1 MDVGPHARA
10 ERVIDE
16 AVTLERLLAGEG
28 FRHDERFEV
37 HTVVT
42 AHGDFFTRQSRRD
55 QAFDFPGIHRRII
68 ANSIMMRRMFAPAAA
83 IVVGFAALAW
93 GADRFVTGAASA
105 AHSFGVSSMLIGL
118 TVVALGTAAPEML
131 VAVLAAL
138 DGKPGIAIGNA
149 LGSNLTNLTLVLG
162 AAALAAPLTI
172 RGRTLR
178 RELPTLLAIIA
189 LAWLAL
195 ADGVLSRV
203 DGALLVAG
211 IVPLLWWM
219 ARLGRLAEA
228 GADPMAGEFEAEA
241 ATKAVPRRR
250 AMLWAVGGLAALL
263 AGSRGVVWGAATL
276 AEAWGV
282 SDTVIGLS
290 VVAIGTSLPEL
301 GASVAAALKSED
313 EIAVGNVLGANMF
326 NLLVVLGAPGLLAPG
341 PVEDHVL
348 TRDLPLVLGL
358 TIAVAAVARLRRG
371 RLGRGVGLALVVAFV
386 AYQWLLY
393 D

>member
-93 GADRFVTGAASA
+93 GADRFVLGAASTA
-105 AHSFGVSSMLIGL
+105 RSFGVSPMLIGL

-131 VAVLAAL
+131 VAILAAI

-149 LGSNLTNLTLVLG
+149 LGSNLTNLSLVLG
-162 AAALAAPLTI
+162 CAALVAPLTI
-172 RGRTLR
+172 RSRTLR
-178 RELPTLLAIIA
+178 NELPVLLAIIV

-195 ADGVLSRV
+195 ADGVLSRM

-211 IVPLLWWM
+211 VVPLLWWM
-219 ARLGRLAEA
+219 TRLGRIGEA
-228 GADPMAGEFEAEA
+228 TADPLSGEFAAVAEEKTLA
-241 ATKAVPRRR
+241 RGVAQ
-250 AMLWAVGGLAALL
+250 LWLVVGLATLL
-263 AGSRGVVWGAATL
+263 AGSRGVVWGASTL
-276 AEAWGV
+276 AAAWGV

-301 GASVAAALKSED
+301 GASVVAALKGED

-326 NLLVVLGAPGLLAPG
+326 NLLVVLAAPGLLAPG
-341 PVEDHVL
+341 AVERAV
-348 TRDLPLVLGL
+348 TARDLPLVLGL
-358 TIAVAAVARLRRG
+358 TVGVAAVAWLRRG
-371 RLGRGVGLALVVAFV
+371 RLGRGIGGALVVAFV